1 MLPNSRSEALAVGS
15 AEYQTVKPCKR
26 GHTTPR
32 MTISGACI
40 QCKKQA
46 AKDWYQRVQ
55 QALAAVKEQQ
65 GA

>member
-32 MTISGACI
+32 MTLSGACLE
-40 QCKKQA
+40 CKRQA
-46 AKDWYQRVQ
+46 ARDVYREGKK
-55 QALAAVKEQQ
+55 AIEAAKEQQ